1 MVRGGVNLSNLCDED
16 LTNHYSIPS
25 VAGVTLLAG
34 SPIVAVKDM
43 KHYIDKNTK
52 AGFKISDASD
62 LLKLEV
68 LKDRYK
74 IRFYRDGKELLTSNI
89 EQLGFT
95 ILNLSLGSVNLGNNA
110 VDIVATSQPKEDY
123 DEIALINTNGINLE
137 VVKDLKIYYA
147 FVGDIEYPLTT
158 ERIKGYDNSISLTA
172 NTSDIAANKK
182 NLIDENL
189 SNGATI
195 SAVLQLGFSGYAEV
209 IANKAGNTNQ
219 IFPKGTEAGFVYS
232 DGKLLGA
239 GVTPVITLLDKNGN
253 KLYEKAINTTIL
265 SVALSGGDKKVSI
278 KAPCDFSGIKIT
290 EAGVAVG
297 VVTIAKYAFIIPEP
311 TDAGHKCEMSPTASL
326 DLCNCDS
333 HYQLN
338 WDKTN
343 YPDAKWS
350 IESTTDPNVKFNDSD
365 NTIDFS
371 QTNSYKEDTNE
382 KVTVVMKLTN
392 KDGCYQTITI
402 NYNNSTENSPES
414 KKESILYNADPENPV
429 YELGD
434 GNNAGINILSIV
446 KNSENIISPDPNSY
460 ASYFGGVSIGDSYI
474 CSIKK
479 KEGLISDGSSA
490 IQAGFV
496 VTAKGSALSAKVL
509 KMMNVRVYKDGKQ
522 VEGNITSAAV
532 SAKLIGNQDTHKLR
546 YGIKIPAGNSFDEIR
561 LYSSGLLAA
570 DLSVM
575 NIYYAYTADEN
586 VILDNPLDG
595 AEIVSFDKHNAS
607 INPDRTQSVGLV
619 SVGNGLKDI
628 TNSID
633 GSLETKTIFP
643 TGVKAVSGSEL
654 AIKLGVTATRNKQLV
669 VVVNKEAV
677 GLGLDVAGAIVVNTY
692 KTGVKEPVET
702 FSDWSVL
709 GANVI
714 TLGDKGYIFISPKS
728 DYDEV
733 AITEG
738 DGVSALNGLA
748 VYGLLL
754 RNDKDGDGTPDVDEP
769 SDDCKQDLVLQETV
783 DITDKKDK
791 KYKNNLTMYFQRT
804 FVGDKWNSLILPVS
818 LTKEQFI
825 NAFGEKAQLAQADRV
840 YAEGGNLVIGFD
852 DAAKASTANSDGIF
866 LHAHTPYII
875 WIDGTT
881 VENHKKVSYN
891 TIDAGKIEGEIYV
904 VDKVLQGGG
913 VNFTYS
919 DDFGTPANVQFSP
932 IDAGITTNWGLTD
945 LNFYGSYNPH
955 QDLDADQYI
964 WNKGKMYHLTKS
976 HWMKGYRCWITP
988 TWVNN
993 EDAKTLSFS
1002 VKEGETNRIII
1013 TPADSNSGDAKVYN
1027 IFGQR
1032 MNSMSGNQS
1041 GVYIMNGKK
1050 VVVK

>member
-1 MVRGGVNLSNLCDED
+1 M
-16 LTNHYSIPS
+16 
-25 VAGVTLLAG
+25 
-34 SPIVAVKDM
+34 
-43 KHYIDKNTK
+43 
-52 AGFKISDASD
+52 
-62 LLKLEV
+62 
-68 LKDRYK
+68 
-74 IRFYRDGKELLTSNI
+74 
-89 EQLGFT
+89 
-95 ILNLSLGSVNLGNNA
+95 
-110 VDIVATSQPKEDY
+110 
-123 DEIALINTNGINLE
+123 
-137 VVKDLKIYYA
+137 
-147 FVGDIEYPLTT
+147 
-158 ERIKGYDNSISLTA
+158 
-172 NTSDIAANKK
+172 
-182 NLIDENL
+182 
-189 SNGATI
+189 
-195 SAVLQLGFSGYAEV
+195 
-209 IANKAGNTNQ
+209 
-219 IFPKGTEAGFVYS
+219 
-232 DGKLLGA
+232 
-239 GVTPVITLLDKNGN
+239 
-253 KLYEKAINTTIL
+253 
-265 SVALSGGDKKVSI
+265 
-278 KAPCDFSGIKIT
+278 
-290 EAGVAVG
+290 
-297 VVTIAKYAFIIPEP
+297 
-311 TDAGHKCEMSPTASL
+311 
-326 DLCNCDS
+326 
-333 HYQLN
+333 
-338 WDKTN
+338 
-343 YPDAKWS
+343 
-350 IESTTDPNVKFNDSD
+350 
-365 NTIDFS
+365 
-371 QTNSYKEDTNE
+371 
-382 KVTVVMKLTN
+382 
-392 KDGCYQTITI
+392 
-402 NYNNSTENSPES
+402 
-414 KKESILYNADPENPV
+414 
-429 YELGD
+429 
-434 GNNAGINILSIV
+434 
-446 KNSENIISPDPNSY
+446 
-460 ASYFGGVSIGDSYI
+460 
-474 CSIKK
+474 
-479 KEGLISDGSSA
+479 
-490 IQAGFV
+490 
-496 VTAKGSALSAKVL
+496 TAKGSALSADVL
-509 KMMNVRVYKDGKQ
+509 KLMNVRVYKDGKK

-561 LYSSGLLAA
+561 LYSTGLLGA

-586 VILDNPLDG
+586 VILDDPLDG

-607 INPDRTQSVGLV
+607 INPDRTQSIGLV
-619 SVGNGLKDI
+619 KAGNGLKDI

-643 TGVKAVSGSEL
+643 TGLGVASGSVL

-669 VVVNKEAV
+669 VVVNKEVA
-677 GLGLDVAGAIVVNTY
+677 GLGLDVAGAIVVKTY

-738 DGVSALNGLA
+738 AGVKALNGLA

-769 SDDCKQDLVLQETV
+769 SDDCKQDLVLQETIN
-783 DITDKKDK
+783 ITDKKDK

-804 FVGDKWNSLILPVS
+804 FVGNNWNSLILPVS

-840 YAEGGNLVIGFD
+840 YAEGSNLVIGFD

-875 WIDGTT
+875 WIDGNT
-881 VENHKKVSYN
+881 VENHKKASYN
-891 TIDAGKIEGEIYV
+891 TIDAGEINGEIYV

-919 DDFGTPANVQFSP
+919 DNFETPANVQFSP
-932 IDAGITTNWGLTD
+932 IDASITTNWGLTD

-955 QDLDADQYI
+955 QNLEADQYI

-1002 VKEGETNRIII
+1002 VKEGDTNRIII
-1013 TPADSNSGDAKVYN
+1013 TPADSNSGDAKIYN

>member
-1 MVRGGVNLSNLCDED
+1 
-16 LTNHYSIPS
+16 
-25 VAGVTLLAG
+25 
-34 SPIVAVKDM
+34 
-43 KHYIDKNTK
+43 
-52 AGFKISDASD
+52 
-62 LLKLEV
+62 
-68 LKDRYK
+68 
-74 IRFYRDGKELLTSNI
+74 
-89 EQLGFT
+89 
-95 ILNLSLGSVNLGNNA
+95 
-110 VDIVATSQPKEDY
+110 
-123 DEIALINTNGINLE
+123 
-137 VVKDLKIYYA
+137 
-147 FVGDIEYPLTT
+147 
-158 ERIKGYDNSISLTA
+158 
-172 NTSDIAANKK
+172 
-182 NLIDENL
+182 
-189 SNGATI
+189 
-195 SAVLQLGFSGYAEV
+195 
-209 IANKAGNTNQ
+209 
-219 IFPKGTEAGFVYS
+219 
-232 DGKLLGA
+232 
-239 GVTPVITLLDKNGN
+239 
-253 KLYEKAINTTIL
+253 
-265 SVALSGGDKKVSI
+265 
-278 KAPCDFSGIKIT
+278 
-290 EAGVAVG
+290 
-297 VVTIAKYAFIIPEP
+297 
-311 TDAGHKCEMSPTASL
+311 
-326 DLCNCDS
+326 
-333 HYQLN
+333 
-338 WDKTN
+338 
-343 YPDAKWS
+343 
-350 IESTTDPNVKFNDSD
+350 
-365 NTIDFS
+365 
-371 QTNSYKEDTNE
+371 
-382 KVTVVMKLTN
+382 MKLTN

-414 KKESILYNADPENPV
+414 KKESILYNADPKNPV

-434 GNNAGINILSIV
+434 GNNTGINILSIV
-446 KNSENIISPDPNSY
+446 KNSANIISPDPNSY

-479 KEGLISDGSSA
+479 KKGLISDGSSA

-496 VTAKGSALSAKVL
+496 VTAKGSALSADVL
-509 KMMNVRVYKDGKQ
+509 KLMNVRVYKDGKE

-561 LYSSGLLAA
+561 LYSTGLLGA

-586 VILDNPLDG
+586 VILDDPLDG

-607 INPDRTQSVGLV
+607 INPDRTQSIGLV
-619 SVGNGLKDI
+619 QAGNGLKDI

-643 TGVKAVSGSEL
+643 TGVGVASGSVL

-677 GLGLDVAGAIVVNTY
+677 GLGLDVAGAIVVKTY

-738 DGVSALNGLA
+738 AGVKALNGLA

-769 SDDCKQDLVLQETV
+769 SDDCKQDLVLQETIN
-783 DITDKKDK
+783 ITDKKDK

-804 FVGDKWNSLILPVS
+804 FVGNNWNSLILPVS

-840 YAEGGNLVIGFD
+840 YAEGSNLVIGFD
-852 DAAKASTANSDGIF
+852 DAAKASTASPDGIF

-875 WIDGTT
+875 WIDDNT
-881 VENHKKVSYN
+881 VENHKKASYN
-891 TIDAGKIEGEIYV
+891 TIDAGEINGEIYV

-919 DDFGTPANVQFSP
+919 DNFETPANVQFSP
-932 IDAGITTNWGLTD
+932 IDASITTNWGLTD

-955 QDLDADQYI
+955 QNLEADQYI

-993 EDAKTLSFS
+993 EDAKTISFS
-1002 VKEGETNRIII
+1002 VKEGDTNRIII

>member
-74 IRFYRDGKELLTSNI
+74 IRFYRDGKELLTSDI

-95 ILNLSLGSVNLGNNA
+95 ILNLSVGNVNLGNNA
-110 VDIVATSQPKEDY
+110 VDIVAASQPTEDY
-123 DEIALINTNGINLE
+123 DEIALINTNGINLD

-158 ERIKGYDNSISLTA
+158 ERIKGYDNTISLTA
-172 NTSDIAANKK
+172 DNKK
-182 NLIDENL
+182 LIDEDLRNGKIL
-189 SNGATI
+189 SLGVTVGSSV
-195 SAVLQLGFSGYAEV
+195 SAKVTA
-209 IANKAGNTNQ
+209 ANTNNTNV
-219 IFPKGTEAGFVYS
+219 FPKGTEAGFVYS
-232 DGKLLGA
+232 DGALVGA
-239 GVTPVITLLDKNGN
+239 GVTPVITLIDKDG
-253 KLYEKAINTTIL
+253 KKFTKAIETKIL
-265 SVALSGGDKKVSI
+265 SLSVGGEAKKVSI
-278 KAPCDFSGIKIT
+278 KAPFDFSSIEFSVKGL
-290 EAGVAVG
+290 ELLSS
-297 VVTIAKYAFIIPEP
+297 VTAKYAFIIPEP
-311 TDAGHKCEMSPTASL
+311 TDAGHQCEMSPTASF
-326 DLCNCDS
+326 DICNCDS

-350 IESTTDPNVKFNDSD
+350 IERTTDPNVKFNDSD

-414 KKESILYNADPENPV
+414 KKESILYNADPKNPV

-446 KNSENIISPDPNSY
+446 KNSANIISPDPNSY

-496 VTAKGSALSAKVL
+496 VTAKGSALSADVL
-509 KMMNVRVYKDGKQ
+509 KMMNVRVYKDGKE

-586 VILDNPLDG
+586 VILDDPLDG

-619 SVGNGLKDI
+619 IAGNGLKDI
-628 TNSID
+628 TNCID

-643 TGVKAVSGSEL
+643 TGVKAVSGSVL

-804 FVGDKWNSLILPVS
+804 FVGDNWNSLILPVS

-840 YAEGGNLVIGFD
+840 YAEGSNLVIGFD

-875 WIDGTT
+875 WIDDNT
-881 VENHKKVSYN
+881 VENHKKASYN

-904 VDKVLQGGG
+904 VDKVLKGGG

-919 DDFGTPANVQFSP
+919 DAFETPANVQFSP

-955 QDLDADQYI
+955 QNLEADQYI

-993 EDAKTLSFS
+993 EEAKTLSFS
-1002 VKEGETNRIII
+1002 VKEGDTNRIII
-1013 TPADSNSGDAKVYN
+1013 TPADSNSGDAKVYT

>member
-1 MVRGGVNLSNLCDED
+1 M
-16 LTNHYSIPS
+16 
-25 VAGVTLLAG
+25 
-34 SPIVAVKDM
+34 
-43 KHYIDKNTK
+43 
-52 AGFKISDASD
+52 
-62 LLKLEV
+62 
-68 LKDRYK
+68 
-74 IRFYRDGKELLTSNI
+74 
-89 EQLGFT
+89 
-95 ILNLSLGSVNLGNNA
+95 
-110 VDIVATSQPKEDY
+110 
-123 DEIALINTNGINLE
+123 
-137 VVKDLKIYYA
+137 
-147 FVGDIEYPLTT
+147 
-158 ERIKGYDNSISLTA
+158 
-172 NTSDIAANKK
+172 
-182 NLIDENL
+182 
-189 SNGATI
+189 
-195 SAVLQLGFSGYAEV
+195 
-209 IANKAGNTNQ
+209 
-219 IFPKGTEAGFVYS
+219 
-232 DGKLLGA
+232 
-239 GVTPVITLLDKNGN
+239 
-253 KLYEKAINTTIL
+253 
-265 SVALSGGDKKVSI
+265 
-278 KAPCDFSGIKIT
+278 
-290 EAGVAVG
+290 
-297 VVTIAKYAFIIPEP
+297 
-311 TDAGHKCEMSPTASL
+311 
-326 DLCNCDS
+326 
-333 HYQLN
+333 
-338 WDKTN
+338 
-343 YPDAKWS
+343 
-350 IESTTDPNVKFNDSD
+350 
-365 NTIDFS
+365 
-371 QTNSYKEDTNE
+371 
-382 KVTVVMKLTN
+382 
-392 KDGCYQTITI
+392 
-402 NYNNSTENSPES
+402 
-414 KKESILYNADPENPV
+414 
-429 YELGD
+429 
-434 GNNAGINILSIV
+434 
-446 KNSENIISPDPNSY
+446 
-460 ASYFGGVSIGDSYI
+460 
-474 CSIKK
+474 
-479 KEGLISDGSSA
+479 
-490 IQAGFV
+490 
-496 VTAKGSALSAKVL
+496 TAKGSALSADVL
-509 KMMNVRVYKDGKQ
+509 KLMNVRVYKDGKE

-561 LYSSGLLAA
+561 LYSTGLLGA

-586 VILDNPLDG
+586 VILDDPLDG
-595 AEIVSFDKHNAS
+595 AKIVSFDKHNAS

-619 SVGNGLKDI
+619 NAGNGLKDI

-643 TGVKAVSGSEL
+643 TGLGVASGSVL
-654 AIKLGVTATRNKQLV
+654 AIKLGVTATRYKQLV
-669 VVVNKEAV
+669 VVVNKEVV
-677 GLGLDVAGAIVVNTY
+677 GLGLDVAGAIVVKTY

-738 DGVSALNGLA
+738 AGVKALNGLA

-769 SDDCKQDLVLQETV
+769 SDDCKQDLVLQETIN
-783 DITDKKDK
+783 ITDKKNK

-804 FVGDKWNSLILPVS
+804 FVGNNWNSLILPVS

-840 YAEGGNLVIGFD
+840 YAEGSNLVIGFD

-875 WIDGTT
+875 WIDDNT
-881 VENHKKVSYN
+881 VENHKKASYN
-891 TIDAGKIEGEIYV
+891 TIDAGEINGEIYV

-919 DDFGTPANVQFSP
+919 DDFETPANVQFSS
-932 IDAGITTNWGLTD
+932 IDASITTNWGLTD

-955 QDLDADQYI
+955 QNLEADQYI

-1002 VKEGETNRIII
+1002 VKESDTNRIII

>member
-1 MVRGGVNLSNLCDED
+1 M
-16 LTNHYSIPS
+16 
-25 VAGVTLLAG
+25 
-34 SPIVAVKDM
+34 
-43 KHYIDKNTK
+43 
-52 AGFKISDASD
+52 
-62 LLKLEV
+62 
-68 LKDRYK
+68 
-74 IRFYRDGKELLTSNI
+74 
-89 EQLGFT
+89 
-95 ILNLSLGSVNLGNNA
+95 
-110 VDIVATSQPKEDY
+110 
-123 DEIALINTNGINLE
+123 
-137 VVKDLKIYYA
+137 
-147 FVGDIEYPLTT
+147 
-158 ERIKGYDNSISLTA
+158 
-172 NTSDIAANKK
+172 
-182 NLIDENL
+182 
-189 SNGATI
+189 
-195 SAVLQLGFSGYAEV
+195 
-209 IANKAGNTNQ
+209 
-219 IFPKGTEAGFVYS
+219 
-232 DGKLLGA
+232 
-239 GVTPVITLLDKNGN
+239 
-253 KLYEKAINTTIL
+253 
-265 SVALSGGDKKVSI
+265 
-278 KAPCDFSGIKIT
+278 
-290 EAGVAVG
+290 
-297 VVTIAKYAFIIPEP
+297 
-311 TDAGHKCEMSPTASL
+311 
-326 DLCNCDS
+326 
-333 HYQLN
+333 
-338 WDKTN
+338 
-343 YPDAKWS
+343 
-350 IESTTDPNVKFNDSD
+350 
-365 NTIDFS
+365 
-371 QTNSYKEDTNE
+371 
-382 KVTVVMKLTN
+382 
-392 KDGCYQTITI
+392 
-402 NYNNSTENSPES
+402 
-414 KKESILYNADPENPV
+414 
-429 YELGD
+429 
-434 GNNAGINILSIV
+434 
-446 KNSENIISPDPNSY
+446 
-460 ASYFGGVSIGDSYI
+460 
-474 CSIKK
+474 
-479 KEGLISDGSSA
+479 
-490 IQAGFV
+490 
-496 VTAKGSALSAKVL
+496 TAKGSALSADVL
-509 KMMNVRVYKDGKQ
+509 KLMNVRVYKDGKK

-561 LYSSGLLAA
+561 LYSTGLLGA

-586 VILDNPLDG
+586 VILDDPLDG

-607 INPDRTQSVGLV
+607 INPDRTQSIGFVQA
-619 SVGNGLKDI
+619 GNGLKDI

-643 TGVKAVSGSEL
+643 TGLGVASGSVL

-669 VVVNKEAV
+669 VVVNNEAV
-677 GLGLDVAGAIVVNTY
+677 GLGVNAISAIVVKTY

-738 DGVSALNGLA
+738 AGVKALNGLA

-769 SDDCKQDLVLQETV
+769 SDDCKQDLVLQETIN
-783 DITDKKDK
+783 ITDKKDK

-804 FVGDKWNSLILPVS
+804 FVGNNWNSLILPVS

-840 YAEGGNLVIGFD
+840 YAEGSNLVIGFD

-875 WIDGTT
+875 WIDDNT
-881 VENHKKVSYN
+881 VESHKKASYN
-891 TIDAGKIEGEIYV
+891 TIDVGEINGEIYV

-919 DDFGTPANVQFSP
+919 DNFETPANVQFSP
-932 IDAGITTNWGLTD
+932 IDASITTNWGLTD

-955 QDLDADQYI
+955 QNLEADQYI

-1002 VKEGETNRIII
+1002 VKEGDTNRIII
-1013 TPADSNSGDAKVYN
+1013 TPADSNSGDAKIYN

>member
-1 MVRGGVNLSNLCDED
+1 M
-16 LTNHYSIPS
+16 
-25 VAGVTLLAG
+25 
-34 SPIVAVKDM
+34 
-43 KHYIDKNTK
+43 
-52 AGFKISDASD
+52 
-62 LLKLEV
+62 
-68 LKDRYK
+68 
-74 IRFYRDGKELLTSNI
+74 
-89 EQLGFT
+89 
-95 ILNLSLGSVNLGNNA
+95 
-110 VDIVATSQPKEDY
+110 
-123 DEIALINTNGINLE
+123 
-137 VVKDLKIYYA
+137 
-147 FVGDIEYPLTT
+147 
-158 ERIKGYDNSISLTA
+158 
-172 NTSDIAANKK
+172 
-182 NLIDENL
+182 
-189 SNGATI
+189 
-195 SAVLQLGFSGYAEV
+195 
-209 IANKAGNTNQ
+209 
-219 IFPKGTEAGFVYS
+219 
-232 DGKLLGA
+232 
-239 GVTPVITLLDKNGN
+239 
-253 KLYEKAINTTIL
+253 
-265 SVALSGGDKKVSI
+265 
-278 KAPCDFSGIKIT
+278 
-290 EAGVAVG
+290 
-297 VVTIAKYAFIIPEP
+297 
-311 TDAGHKCEMSPTASL
+311 
-326 DLCNCDS
+326 
-333 HYQLN
+333 
-338 WDKTN
+338 
-343 YPDAKWS
+343 
-350 IESTTDPNVKFNDSD
+350 
-365 NTIDFS
+365 
-371 QTNSYKEDTNE
+371 
-382 KVTVVMKLTN
+382 
-392 KDGCYQTITI
+392 
-402 NYNNSTENSPES
+402 
-414 KKESILYNADPENPV
+414 
-429 YELGD
+429 
-434 GNNAGINILSIV
+434 
-446 KNSENIISPDPNSY
+446 
-460 ASYFGGVSIGDSYI
+460 
-474 CSIKK
+474 
-479 KEGLISDGSSA
+479 
-490 IQAGFV
+490 
-496 VTAKGSALSAKVL
+496 
-509 KMMNVRVYKDGKQ
+509 RVYKDGKK

-546 YGIKIPAGNSFDEIR
+546 YGIKIPAGNSFDVIR
-561 LYSSGLLAA
+561 LYSTGLLGA

-586 VILDNPLDG
+586 VILDDPLDG

-607 INPDRTQSVGLV
+607 INPDRTQSIGLV
-619 SVGNGLKDI
+619 QAGNGLKDI

-643 TGVKAVSGSEL
+643 TGLGVASGSVL

-677 GLGLDVAGAIVVNTY
+677 GLGLDVAGAIVLKTY

-738 DGVSALNGLA
+738 AGVKALNGLA

-769 SDDCKQDLVLQETV
+769 SDDCKQDLVLQETIN
-783 DITDKKDK
+783 ITDKKDK

-804 FVGDKWNSLILPVS
+804 FVGNNWNSLILPVS
-818 LTKEQFI
+818 LTKEQFV

-840 YAEGGNLVIGFD
+840 YAEGSNLVIGFD
-852 DAAKASTANSDGIF
+852 DAAKASTANPDGIF

-875 WIDGTT
+875 WIDDNT
-881 VENHKKVSYN
+881 VENHKKASYN
-891 TIDAGKIEGEIYV
+891 TIDAGEINGEIYV

-919 DDFGTPANVQFSP
+919 DDFEAPANVKFSP
-932 IDAGITTNWGLTD
+932 IDASITTNWGLTD

-955 QDLDADQYI
+955 QNLEADQYI

-1002 VKEGETNRIII
+1002 VKEGDTNRIII
-1013 TPADSNSGDAKVYN
+1013 TPADSNSGDAKIYN

>member
-1 MVRGGVNLSNLCDED
+1 MDS
-16 LTNHYSIPS
+16 
-25 VAGVTLLAG
+25 
-34 SPIVAVKDM
+34 
-43 KHYIDKNTK
+43 
-52 AGFKISDASD
+52 SD
-62 LLKLEV
+62 
-68 LKDRYK
+68 
-74 IRFYRDGKELLTSNI
+74 
-89 EQLGFT
+89 
-95 ILNLSLGSVNLGNNA
+95 
-110 VDIVATSQPKEDY
+110 
-123 DEIALINTNGINLE
+123 
-137 VVKDLKIYYA
+137 
-147 FVGDIEYPLTT
+147 
-158 ERIKGYDNSISLTA
+158 
-172 NTSDIAANKK
+172 
-182 NLIDENL
+182 
-189 SNGATI
+189 
-195 SAVLQLGFSGYAEV
+195 
-209 IANKAGNTNQ
+209 
-219 IFPKGTEAGFVYS
+219 
-232 DGKLLGA
+232 
-239 GVTPVITLLDKNGN
+239 
-253 KLYEKAINTTIL
+253 
-265 SVALSGGDKKVSI
+265 
-278 KAPCDFSGIKIT
+278 
-290 EAGVAVG
+290 
-297 VVTIAKYAFIIPEP
+297 
-311 TDAGHKCEMSPTASL
+311 
-326 DLCNCDS
+326 
-333 HYQLN
+333 
-338 WDKTN
+338 
-343 YPDAKWS
+343 
-350 IESTTDPNVKFNDSD
+350 
-365 NTIDFS
+365 
-371 QTNSYKEDTNE
+371 
-382 KVTVVMKLTN
+382 
-392 KDGCYQTITI
+392 
-402 NYNNSTENSPES
+402 
-414 KKESILYNADPENPV
+414 
-429 YELGD
+429 
-434 GNNAGINILSIV
+434 
-446 KNSENIISPDPNSY
+446 

-496 VTAKGSALSAKVL
+496 VTAKGSALSANVL
-509 KMMNVRVYKDGKQ
+509 KMMNVRVYKDGKE

-561 LYSSGLLAA
+561 LYSTGLLAA

-586 VILDNPLDG
+586 VILDDPLDG

-607 INPDRTQSVGLV
+607 INPDRTQSVGLLNA
-619 SVGNGLKDI
+619 GNGLKDI

-643 TGVKAVSGSEL
+643 TGVKAVSGSVL

-881 VENHKKVSYN
+881 VESHKNISYN

-919 DDFGTPANVQFSP
+919 DAFETPANVQFSP

-945 LNFYGSYNPH
+945 LNFYGSYKPH
-955 QDLDADQYI
+955 QNLDADQYI

>member
-1 MVRGGVNLSNLCDED
+1 
-16 LTNHYSIPS
+16 
-25 VAGVTLLAG
+25 
-34 SPIVAVKDM
+34 
-43 KHYIDKNTK
+43 
-52 AGFKISDASD
+52 
-62 LLKLEV
+62 
-68 LKDRYK
+68 
-74 IRFYRDGKELLTSNI
+74 
-89 EQLGFT
+89 
-95 ILNLSLGSVNLGNNA
+95 
-110 VDIVATSQPKEDY
+110 
-123 DEIALINTNGINLE
+123 
-137 VVKDLKIYYA
+137 
-147 FVGDIEYPLTT
+147 
-158 ERIKGYDNSISLTA
+158 
-172 NTSDIAANKK
+172 
-182 NLIDENL
+182 
-189 SNGATI
+189 
-195 SAVLQLGFSGYAEV
+195 
-209 IANKAGNTNQ
+209 
-219 IFPKGTEAGFVYS
+219 
-232 DGKLLGA
+232 
-239 GVTPVITLLDKNGN
+239 
-253 KLYEKAINTTIL
+253 
-265 SVALSGGDKKVSI
+265 
-278 KAPCDFSGIKIT
+278 
-290 EAGVAVG
+290 
-297 VVTIAKYAFIIPEP
+297 
-311 TDAGHKCEMSPTASL
+311 
-326 DLCNCDS
+326 
-333 HYQLN
+333 
-338 WDKTN
+338 
-343 YPDAKWS
+343 
-350 IESTTDPNVKFNDSD
+350 
-365 NTIDFS
+365 
-371 QTNSYKEDTNE
+371 
-382 KVTVVMKLTN
+382 
-392 KDGCYQTITI
+392 
-402 NYNNSTENSPES
+402 
-414 KKESILYNADPENPV
+414 
-429 YELGD
+429 
-434 GNNAGINILSIV
+434 
-446 KNSENIISPDPNSY
+446 
-460 ASYFGGVSIGDSYI
+460 
-474 CSIKK
+474 
-479 KEGLISDGSSA
+479 
-490 IQAGFV
+490 
-496 VTAKGSALSAKVL
+496 
-509 KMMNVRVYKDGKQ
+509 MNVRVYKDGKK

-561 LYSSGLLAA
+561 LYSTGLLGA

-586 VILDNPLDG
+586 VILDDPLDG

-607 INPDRTQSVGLV
+607 INPDRTQSIGFVQA
-619 SVGNGLKDI
+619 GNGLKDI

-643 TGVKAVSGSEL
+643 TGLGVASGSVL

-669 VVVNKEAV
+669 VVVNNEAV
-677 GLGLDVAGAIVVNTY
+677 GLGVNAISAIVVKTY

-738 DGVSALNGLA
+738 AGVKALNGLA

-769 SDDCKQDLVLQETV
+769 SDDCKQDLVLQETIN
-783 DITDKKDK
+783 ITDKKDK

-804 FVGDKWNSLILPVS
+804 FVGNNWNSLILPVS

-840 YAEGGNLVIGFD
+840 YAEGSNLVIGFD

-875 WIDGTT
+875 WIDDNT
-881 VENHKKVSYN
+881 VESHKKASYN
-891 TIDAGKIEGEIYV
+891 TIDVGEINGEIYV

-919 DDFGTPANVQFSP
+919 DNFETPANVQFSP
-932 IDAGITTNWGLTD
+932 IDASITTNWGLTD

-955 QDLDADQYI
+955 QNLEADQYI

-1002 VKEGETNRIII
+1002 VKEGDTNRIII
-1013 TPADSNSGDAKVYN
+1013 TPADSNSGDAKIYN

>member
-1 MVRGGVNLSNLCDED
+1 MVQGGVNLSNLCDED

-74 IRFYRDGKELLTSNI
+74 IRFYRDGKELLTSDI

-95 ILNLSLGSVNLGNNA
+95 ILNLSVGSVNLGNNA
-110 VDIVATSQPKEDY
+110 VDIVAASQPTEDY
-123 DEIALINTNGINLE
+123 DEIALINTNGINLD

-158 ERIKGYDNSISLTA
+158 KHIKGYDNSISLTA
-172 NTSDIAANKK
+172 NTSDLAHKN
-182 NLIDENL
+182 NLIDEDL

-195 SAVLQLGFSGYAEV
+195 SAGLQVGPSGHAEV
-209 IANKAGNTNQ
+209 IANKEGNTSQ
-219 IFPKGTEAGFVYS
+219 IFPKGTEAGFVYW
-232 DGKLLGA
+232 DGKLLSA
-239 GVTPVITLLDKNGN
+239 GVTPVITLLDKSGN

-265 SVALSGGDKKVSI
+265 SVALSGDEKKVSI

-290 EAGVAVG
+290 VPGVAVG

-343 YPDAKWS
+343 YPDAKWR

-371 QTNSYKEDTNE
+371 QTNSYKEDTND

-402 NYNNSTENSPES
+402 NYTNSTENSPES
-414 KKESILYNADPENPV
+414 KKESILYNADPKNPV

-446 KNSENIISPDPNSY
+446 KNSANIISPDPNSY

-496 VTAKGSALSAKVL
+496 VTAKGSALSADVL
-509 KMMNVRVYKDGKQ
+509 KLMNVRVYKDGKE

-561 LYSSGLLAA
+561 LYSTGLLGA

-586 VILDNPLDG
+586 VILDDPLDG
-595 AEIVSFDKHNAS
+595 AEIVSFEKHNAS

-619 SVGNGLKDI
+619 NAGNGLKDI

-643 TGVKAVSGSEL
+643 TGVEVASGSVL

-677 GLGLDVAGAIVVNTY
+677 GLGLDVAGAIVVKTY

-738 DGVSALNGLA
+738 AGVKVLNGLA

-769 SDDCKQDLVLQETV
+769 SDDCKQDLVLQETIN
-783 DITDKKDK
+783 ITDKKDK
-791 KYKNNLTMYFQRT
+791 KYKNNLTMYFQCT
-804 FVGDKWNSLILPVS
+804 FVGNNWNSLILPVS

-840 YAEGGNLVIGFD
+840 YAEGSNLVIGFD
-852 DAAKASTANSDGIF
+852 DAAKASTANPDGIF

-875 WIDGTT
+875 WIDDNT
-881 VENHKKVSYN
+881 VENHKKASYN
-891 TIDAGKIEGEIYV
+891 TIDAGEINGEIYV

-919 DDFGTPANVQFSP
+919 DDFEAPANVKFSP
-932 IDAGITTNWGLTD
+932 IDASITTNWGLTD

-955 QDLDADQYI
+955 QNLEADQYI

-1002 VKEGETNRIII
+1002 VKEGDTNRIII
-1013 TPADSNSGDAKVYN
+1013 TPADSNSGDAKIYN